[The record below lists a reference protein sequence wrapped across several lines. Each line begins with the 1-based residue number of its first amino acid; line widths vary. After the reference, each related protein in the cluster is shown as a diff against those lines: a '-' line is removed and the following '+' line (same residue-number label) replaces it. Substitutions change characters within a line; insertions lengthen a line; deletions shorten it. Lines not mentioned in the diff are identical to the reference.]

1 MRVTGGLLRGRSLYS
16 SRSRH
21 IRSTLDSVRE
31 SIFSMIGQDLSRLRI
46 IDLFAGSGILGIEAL
61 SRGAQYAAFV
71 DNNKESL
78 ALTAK
83 NLQACGLESKA
94 CMIRRD
100 LSKGI
105 PLGHPC
111 LSPFFDLVFMDPPYQ
126 KGLITGLLKQLSE
139 SRIMAPSSILIAETS
154 SREKECEGCEMIRIA
169 NSKIY
174 GDTRITIYDYE
185 VDS

>member
-1 MRVTGGLLRGRSLYS
+1 MRITGGLLRGRSLYS

-46 IDLFAGSGILGIEAL
+46 IDLFCGSGILGIEAL
-61 SRGAQYAAFV
+61 SRGAQYAAFI
-71 DNNKESL
+71 DNNKDSL
-78 ALTAK
+78 DLTAK
-83 NLQACGLESKA
+83 NLQVCNLESKA
-94 CMIRRD
+94 CLIRRD

-105 PLGHPC
+105 PLNHPC
-111 LSPFFDLVFMDPPYQ
+111 LSPLFDLVFMDPPYQ
-126 KGLITGLLKQLSE
+126 KGFITGMITQLSE

-154 SREKECEGCEMIRIA
+154 SREEECKGCGMIRIV

-174 GDTRITIYDYE
+174 GDTWITIYE